1 MRKTKESSE
10 SYCLGNSIKR
20 QKIQVQT
27 HAVNQMT
34 NKDMSQ
40 SLTLKGSMLAVRL
53 LTLFHFPA
61 LTCLFE
67 MFHFTSTIKNIYQG
81 YDKLPLNETEK

>member
-10 SYCLGNSIKR
+10 SCCLGNSIKL
-20 QKIQVQT
+20 QKKQVQI

-34 NKDMSQ
+34 NKDRRQ

-61 LTCLFE
+61 LICLSD
-67 MFHFTSTIKNIYQG
+67 MFHFT
-81 YDKLPLNETEK
+81 